1 MSAQSRERSRS
12 ASRRSPAAAA
22 AADAPKKPRDA
33 TSASK
38 KAKKAAG
45 ASKDGRSG
53 SRGPYKTFWSDVS
66 EFSAADNKLALNKYM
81 NEMLTEGQKI
91 QTVAFDAIKALKAF
105 EMSEPG
111 QGLRR
116 ISLKK
121 YDELRYRVVASKR
134 DINALQKRYKSMVQS
149 MPKYSR
155 KTDVM
160 RDVEDVISDTKNT
173 INVYQKESLSM

>member
-1 MSAQSRERSRS
+1 
-12 ASRRSPAAAA
+12 
-22 AADAPKKPRDA
+22 
-33 TSASK
+33 
-38 KAKKAAG
+38 
-45 ASKDGRSG
+45 
-53 SRGPYKTFWSDVS
+53 
-66 EFSAADNKLALNKYM
+66 M